1 VGNKNM
7 LVTSVILT
15 VAAVGQIVSAIVFYD
30 PEGNPNLINT
40 GWGVMMLSAIFGW
53 LPIFTFRRK
62 GKVEGRGYIRTT
74 VLVDSGVYAI
84 VRHPQYLA
92 GILMNLALAMITF
105 HWLVVLLGLVAAPI
119 YYLDTFQEEKGCIE
133 KFGEG
138 YQRYMERVPR
148 LNFILGIVRLI
159 RYRRAS
165 S

>member
-1 VGNKNM
+1 MDKNM
-7 LVTSVILT
+7 VVTSVILT
-15 VAAVGQIVSAIVFYD
+15 IAAVGQIVSAILFYD
-30 PEGNPNLINT
+30 SGENSNLINA

-92 GILMNLALAMITF
+92 GILMNVALAMVSF
-105 HWLVVLLGLVAAPI
+105 HWLVVLLGLIAAPI

-133 KFGEG
+133 KFGDD
-138 YQRYMERVPR
+138 YRRYTQRVPR
-148 LNFILGIVRLI
+148 LNFILGIVRAFQ
-159 RYRRAS
+159 RRRE
-165 S
+165 